1 MRCCTRKR
9 ALSFTALLAILTVAF
24 ACGKPSE
31 PGPFFREDLH
41 PFGFPT
47 EAHGRII
54 GNFTDINFLSDDLV
68 LVSVNNR
75 AYGPVE
81 DSLSDQPVSKLLLF
95 DASRRTLLKATELPV
110 EKDVGSVRATRNG
123 EFVLLNES
131 GLRLCSR
138 ELQCG
143 PPVAT
148 RGPLF
153 VSPGGTRIVVGGNS
167 RTEQK
172 LLDSAS
178 LTELEHFSWMNP
190 SIIPGDSAL
199 LIRQDNKLYIRLPQK
214 PDQRL
219 PFGGIGVW
227 PEARFLNSNS
237 IADFESD
244 KALAVAKTD
253 GTILFRVPVNA
264 RWNVTGVSTAAS
276 GSRFCFHEAG
286 YTTFNSILNFYDI
299 ESSRP
304 FNFENV
310 NVLSTDSGKSLL
322 KLRRD
327 PRPYVGYLSTPAL
340 SPDGHRL
347 AVIHSG
353 FLEVFEV
360 Q

>member
-9 ALSFTALLAILTVAF
+9 ALRFTALLATLTIAF

-31 PGPFFREDLH
+31 PEPFFREDLH
-41 PFGFPT
+41 PFGFLT
-47 EAHGRII
+47 EAHSRIV
-54 GNFTDINFLSDDLV
+54 GNFPDINFLTDDLV
-68 LVSVNNR
+68 LVSVNSR
-75 AYGPVE
+75 VYGWVE
-81 DSLSDQPVSKLLLF
+81 ESLSDQPVSKLLLF
-95 DASRRTLLKATELPV
+95 DASRRTLLNTAEMPV

-131 GLRLCSR
+131 GVRLCSR

-143 PPVAT
+143 VPIAT

-153 VSPGGTRIVVGGNS
+153 VSPGGTRIAVGGNGQ
-167 RTEQK
+167 TQQK
-172 LLDSAS
+172 LLDGAS
-178 LTELEHFSWMNP
+178 LTELEHFSWTNP
-190 SIIPGDSAL
+190 TIIPGDSAL
-199 LIRQDNKLYIRLPQK
+199 LIRQDNKLYMRLPEK

-219 PFGGIGVW
+219 PFGGLGIW
-227 PEARFLNSNS
+227 PEARFLNPNT

-244 KALAVAKTD
+244 KVLAVARTD
-253 GTILFRVPVNA
+253 GSIRFRVPVSA
-264 RWNVTGVSTAAS
+264 RWDVTDISTTAS

-286 YTTFNSILNFYDI
+286 YTRFNSILNFYDI

-304 FNFENV
+304 LNFESV

-322 KLRRD
+322 KLRWD

-347 AVIHSG
+347 AIIRNG